1 MRQWTEK
8 ELSQVLNSDFK
19 LWEFAETEENG
30 TSITKSLNLPLGIG
44 EVTVT
49 LEDIHD
55 ATTKRGAVEAFGDYV
70 RGLVRE
76 RTDDEEVTAR
86 AEAARQKAK
95 QDDLHNGIYVPDQ
108 RVQNPQAKEET
119 VQSTVQ
125 AHDGD
130 DEGDGG
136 LGAVLFAKR
145 AALRA
150 RVHGVRADLA
160 RWTKE
165 LKALDAA
172 CAALEEDDD
181 TPPDTGTPEQRP
193 ALKVGGSEG

>member
-1 MRQWTEK
+1 MRQWTEQ

-44 EVTVT
+44 EVSVT
-49 LEDIHD
+49 LEDVHD

-86 AEAARQKAK
+86 AEAARQRAM
-95 QDDLHNGIYVPDQ
+95 QDDLDHGIYVGQQ
-108 RVQNPQAKEET
+108 RVQDPSAKEET
-119 VQSTVQ
+119 LQGAVQT
-125 AHDGD
+125 HDGD

-145 AALRA
+145 ATLRE
-150 RVHGVRADLA
+150 RVNGARADLA

-181 TPPDTGTPEQRP
+181 TPQDTGTPEQCP
-193 ALKVGGSEG
+193 TLTVAKGDG